1 MLKRDE
7 GRLSDTKGEKL
18 STSKSPWLVLRVADI
33 FIENI
38 AKGTTD
44 PRVEF
49 KSQDYSSQFTNLE
62 HNTISDS

>member
-49 KSQDYSSQFTNLE
+49 CLAK
-62 HNTISDS
+62 